1 MTIIAESTPNL
12 LPEICKRL
20 AQRMV
25 VQCDSYSPPRGT
37 VSEDEKNT
45 IRNAYR
51 LLTMYE
57 TRNLNAYSP
66 TGVLGATSDSASDI
80 DYEYPTDPSE
90 HLRSSI
96 AAAIDKSFPEKSGSL
111 LQEMETIFGALAGRS
126 DSASKVKP
134 EQINATKKFF
144 VELNRLLA

>member
-25 VQCDSYSPPRGT
+25 DQCDSYPPYGRT

-66 TGVLGATSDSASDI
+66 TGVLGATSDSAGHV
-80 DYEYPTDPSE
+80 DYECSTDPSE
-90 HLRSSI
+90 RLRISI
-96 AAAIDKSFPEKSGSL
+96 ASAIGKSFPGKEASL
-111 LQEMETIFGALAGRS
+111 LEEMKTIFGALAGRS
-126 DSASKVKP
+126 DLLNEVEP
-134 EQINATKKFF
+134 HQIDATKKFF
-144 VELNRLLA
+144 VELKQSLA